1 MAYSTAAEVRIVL
14 AGFIDPLSGQD
25 PDYTAAKL
33 SDAQIEYEISNA
45 DEQINSVL
53 RRRYALPL
61 SPVPAILKNLSV
73 DIASALCDEI
83 YRGSREYAS
92 DLSPARLRYER
103 AKEILNSI
111 ATGDYPLFNVGEG
124 PEEVGDSAIV
134 INPYKGD
141 VLLTKE
147 VFPRGYTP
155 GTDDNAEYSESEIIH
170 APYHRYWW

>member
-1 MAYSTAAEVRIVL
+1 MAYSTATEVRVVL
-14 AGFIDPLSGQD
+14 AGFIDPLAGQD

-45 DEQINSVL
+45 DEQINAVL
-53 RRRYALPL
+53 RRRYSLPL
-61 SPVPAILKNLSV
+61 PIPVPAILKNLSI
-73 DIASALCDEI
+73 DIAVAQADMI

-92 DLSPARLRYER
+92 ELSPARLRYER
-103 AKEILNSI
+103 AKAILDSI
-111 ATGDYPLFNVGEG
+111 ATGDYPLYNVDEG
-124 PEEVGDSAIV
+124 PEEVGDTAIV

-155 GTDDNAEYSESEIIH
+155 GNEDNGEYSEVIR
-170 APYHRYWW
+170 APYRPSWW